1 VGGRAR
7 HFVRSRAIVLHPR
20 DSPKARRLRVES
32 CWALLLALA
41 GLVSALVFALLAW
54 VAAPW
59 VAATICVALGVLYVW
74 LMRRADGVARLSIP
88 GVSPETLAP
97 RPGRFEKP
105 RFWQLVWGGLLLR
118 SDAHVMREM
127 VSRLEVATVQVIA
140 GAVMVLFFGHVAI
153 ASGLTAFGIAAEVV
167 GAAFTLLA
175 IRWVYILFRLS
186 RRVPG
191 PPGPT

>member
-1 VGGRAR
+1 
-7 HFVRSRAIVLHPR
+7 
-20 DSPKARRLRVES
+20 VES

-54 VAAPW
+54 VAAAC

-167 GAAFTLLA
+167 GAAFALLA